1 MVADA
6 RRVDKTP
13 LLIGVLFAIA
23 TILFVWG
30 AFAERSGHHDETKSH
45 ATPSGEQAGNG
56 ESAEQRANEA
66 GGATAANETGGEA
79 EYRPLGIDLES
90 TPLVL
95 AAAAVSLLFAA
106 LVAFRPS
113 PATLFAVVILGAG
126 FTALELVEVVHQAD
140 QNRIGLLILALAAGI
155 LHAVAALLAAR
166 ALWAERQR
174 TNAIPAV

>member
-1 MVADA
+1 MVADT

-23 TILFVWG
+23 TILFAWG
-30 AFAERSGHHDETKSH
+30 SFAEQSGHHDKTKSP
-45 ATPSGEQAGNG
+45 ATSTREPAGNG
-56 ESAEQRANEA
+56 ESAEQRAGETGGAKAANEA
-66 GGATAANETGGEA
+66 GGET

-95 AAAAVSLLFAA
+95 AAAGLSLLFAA

-113 PATLFAVVILGAG
+113 PMTFLAVVILCTC

-140 QNRIGLLILALAAGI
+140 RNQMRLLILAGAAGI
-155 LHAVAALLAAR
+155 LHAAAALLAAR
-166 ALWAERQR
+166 ALWSDRYR
-174 TNAIPAV
+174 PNAIPAV